1 MAFEYK
7 VLRTLFKHGKQEE
20 TQDEEKYIMR
30 KFKINDL
37 HMAKKYPVS
46 LEPKRSA
53 PYSEM

>member
-1 MAFEYK
+1 